1 MLVPVQGCLYCGVH
15 HTTMTDVQ
23 CRPIIIDTYA
33 IYGSLSSLINM
44 HLSASNKSSL
54 SMAQALFSTGYLVS
68 II

>member
-54 SMAQALFSTGYLVS
+54 S
-68 II
+68 